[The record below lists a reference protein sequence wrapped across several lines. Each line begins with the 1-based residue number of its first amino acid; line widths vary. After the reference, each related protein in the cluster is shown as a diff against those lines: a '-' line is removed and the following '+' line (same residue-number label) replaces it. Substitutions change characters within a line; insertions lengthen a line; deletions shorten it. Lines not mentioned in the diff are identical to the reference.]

1 MGNNSLQTAGQ
12 LLENYLS
19 RDCTCENFSLQSILD
34 RLEEMDLKN
43 HTDLV
48 ASELGGATLF
58 ASLFKGEICYDP
70 DTRTLYRFSQGKPW
84 LQCWRLPSI
93 LMQPRFGLNRQAIFT
108 NWPVSGLTTALE

>member
-70 DTRTLYRFSQGKPW
+70 DTRTWYRFDGRRWRPDAVVGETLVAMLATAINTYATTLW
-84 LQCWRLPSI
+84 LE
-93 LMQPRFGLNRQAIFT
+93 QASDF
-108 NWPVSGLTTALE
+108 